1 MTTTSTTSATT
12 SLVTALGGGSGIDMT
27 ALASNLAIAQF
38 AGRSDRLT
46 ARSER
51 LSAQIS
57 AAGNIKSMLLGLS
70 TSLGTLV
77 RTGDLARTPGIA
89 NGAVASVS
97 STGTTLG
104 KGSFSLE
111 VTSLAKGQ
119 QLASSAFAAPGT
131 PVGAGTLTLRFGTVS
146 GSSFTA
152 DAAHAAVDVTI
163 ASGATLADVA
173 TAINGANAGVT
184 AYVAQTTSG
193 AQLVLKGPEGAKNG
207 FVLEAAEDPLEPGL
221 SALAWSPGSAT
232 GQLLATAQDAAFKVD
247 GLPMTSASNT
257 ISEAIP
263 GVKLKLTATNIGA
276 PTTVSFSDP
285 TSSIAGTMQDLT
297 DALNEVM
304 AELNAATAIGGDLAN
319 DSGARA
325 LKRNLAQLAGSVIM
339 PGATGAAR
347 TLADIGV
354 KTERDGTFS
363 LDTARLNA
371 TIASDPEGVAAM
383 FTNGINGVFATIDK
397 IQRTSSSSA
406 DPGSLGGSISRY
418 TKQLQQISEDQADLT
433 EKQETLRQQLV
444 SRFAVSENRIASSK
458 STLTFLQN
466 QIDAWNNQGGN

>member
-1 MTTTSTTSATT
+1 
-12 SLVTALGGGSGIDMT
+12 
-27 ALASNLAIAQF
+27 
-38 AGRSDRLT
+38 
-46 ARSER
+46 
-51 LSAQIS
+51 
-57 AAGNIKSMLLGLS
+57 
-70 TSLGTLV
+70 
-77 RTGDLARTPGIA
+77 
-89 NGAVASVS
+89 
-97 STGTTLG
+97 
-104 KGSFSLE
+104 
-111 VTSLAKGQ
+111 
-119 QLASSAFAAPGT
+119 
-131 PVGAGTLTLRFGTVS
+131 
-146 GSSFTA
+146 
-152 DAAHAAVDVTI
+152 
-163 ASGATLADVA
+163 
-173 TAINGANAGVT
+173 
-184 AYVAQTTSG
+184 
-193 AQLVLKGPEGAKNG
+193 
-207 FVLEAAEDPLEPGL
+207 
-221 SALAWSPGSAT
+221 
-232 GQLLATAQDAAFKVD
+232 
-247 GLPMTSASNT
+247 
-257 ISEAIP
+257 
-263 GVKLKLTATNIGA
+263 
-276 PTTVSFSDP
+276 
-285 TSSIAGTMQDLT
+285 
-297 DALNEVM
+297 M